1 MRLVR
6 RPAGLRDR
14 LLLVMVLATAVFLG
28 AATAGFNLILATRLD
43 GAANDVLRSRI
54 RAEMAEGHLSGGRL
68 IVPPTS
74 DQATVVDQPV
84 WIFVG
89 RRVLEQPRGSRV
101 LDAAA
106 RRLAGGPRRIVDL
119 PDGSN
124 RLLAVPIR
132 DDNGRRLGT
141 IVSSVSLAPYR
152 RTLDIALVTSIAL
165 AVALLG
171 ASVIATRWALAAGL
185 RPVAQMTAQ
194 AAEWSEHDLDRRF
207 ALGPPHDELTQLA
220 ATLDGLLGR
229 LAAGLRRE
237 QRFSAELSHELR
249 TPLARMHAQAQLALA
264 GDLPD
269 EQREAWASVLRS
281 SGDMGE
287 TLDALLA
294 GARGDASQRGGVA
307 DAAHAAAAVAE
318 RFAPLAAERGVRIGV
333 TGTEETLRAGVDAE
347 LLERLLQ
354 PLVDNACRYAASEVT
369 IAVGSENG
377 YVVYA
382 ITDDGP
388 GVRDDERERI
398 FEPAV
403 RGSAGTAVRQGTG
416 LGLALARR
424 LARAAGGTVD
434 ADARPDGGGGC
445 FLARVPA
452 A

>member
-1 MRLVR
+1 MRLPLR
-6 RPAGLRDR
+6 RAGLRDR
-14 LLLVMVLATAVFLG
+14 LLAVMALATAVALA
-28 AATAGFNLILATRLD
+28 AATAGFNVILGARLD

-74 DQATVVDQPV
+74 DEGTVIDQPV
-84 WIFVG
+84 WIFAG
-89 RRVLEQPRGSRV
+89 RRALERPRGSAA

-106 RRLAGGPRRIVDL
+106 RRLAGGPRRIVELD
-119 PDGSN
+119 DGSN
-124 RLLAVPIR
+124 RLLAMPIR
-132 DDNGRRLGT
+132 DRGRRLGT

-152 RTLDIALVTSIAL
+152 RTRDIALVTSIAL
-165 AVALLG
+165 AAALLL
-171 ASVIATRWALAAGL
+171 ASVLAGRWALTAGL
-185 RPVAQMTAQ
+185 RPVARMTAQ

-269 EQREAWASVLRS
+269 DQRAGWAIVLRS
-281 SGDMGE
+281 SADMGE

-294 GARGDASQRGGVA
+294 GARADASRRRGVA
-307 DAAHAAAAVAE
+307 DAAHAAHAVAE
-318 RFAPLAAERGVRIGV
+318 RFGPLAAERGVRIAV
-333 TGTEETLRAGVDAE
+333 APSDATLRAGVDAE

-354 PLVDNACRYAASEVT
+354 PLVDNACRYAESKVT
-369 IAVGSENG
+369 IAVDRRDG
-377 YVVYA
+377 YVVYE
-382 ITDDGP
+382 ISDDGP
-388 GVRDDERERI
+388 GVREDERERI

-403 RGSAGTAVRQGTG
+403 RGSAGTAVRDGTG

-424 LARAAGGTVD
+424 LAGAAGGTVD
-434 ADARPDGGGGC
+434 ALARPAGRGGC
-445 FLARVPA
+445 FHARVPA